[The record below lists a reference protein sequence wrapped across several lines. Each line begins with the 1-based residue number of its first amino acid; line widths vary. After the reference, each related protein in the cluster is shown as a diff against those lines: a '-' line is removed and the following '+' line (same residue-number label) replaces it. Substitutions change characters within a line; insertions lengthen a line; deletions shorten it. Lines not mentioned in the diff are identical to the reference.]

1 MKTGYGLTKMLQR
14 MLKGAYDL
22 DQYGAPHILYFSNYS
37 LNTHYIVEP
46 LQRSFSQSS
55 ENNMMWY
62 YSIELK
68 AVAEADAGVNS
79 MDGAKNFMTQVAVG
93 LISKTLDN
101 LISDTSRMI
110 PL

>member
-1 MKTGYGLTKMLQR
+1 
-14 MLKGAYDL
+14 
-22 DQYGAPHILYFSNYS
+22 
-37 LNTHYIVEP
+37 
-46 LQRSFSQSS
+46 
-55 ENNMMWY
+55 MWY

-68 AVAEADAGVNS
+68 AVAEADVGVNS